1 MHKCFKCGTE
11 FEGGFC
17 PECGTRFQEEKHCPQ
32 CGALLAGSAKFCNNC
47 GYSFLE
53 PAKKEKKPSKV
64 GAFFKKVWAWIR
76 AHLKIVIPSAVA
88 LVAVVVILSL
98 IPTFILMGV
107 NGTYYASLGGELSE
121 QNYVTLSSGKWTD
134 SDGLEGRYSLSGKNI
149 TLEYED
155 PALGELGELLGGDA
169 DATVRLEGTIENGV
183 LTLKDTGREQVFVTK
198 SHSHRYGEWET
209 THSPTCTAEGEQQ
222 RICACKKFE
231 TGKVPPT
238 GHTAVNE
245 DWLCTACGM
254 QFTKGLEYKPT
265 SDSSAYSVSE
275 IGSVSG
281 DIVILDYY
289 NGKPVTSIGDN
300 AFSDCTSLTSITIP
314 SNVTNIGTAAF
325 SDCDGLTSIYYT
337 GDIAT
342 WCGISGL
349 TNLMAPDR
357 TLYIGGNKLTGDLVI
372 PDGVTNIKSGAFAG
386 CNELTSVTIPNGVTS
401 IGDGAFS
408 NCRGLTSIT
417 IPNSVTSIE
426 DYAFYDCSGLT
437 SITIPNSVTSIGESA
452 FMGCIELTSI
462 TFQGTKEE
470 WDAIKTGDW
479 WNHVTGYYTIQC
491 TDGKWDKRGNEIS

>member
-64 GAFFKKVWAWIR
+64 GAFFKKVWTWIR

-155 PALGELGELLGGDA
+155 PALKELGELLGGDA
-169 DATVRLEGTIENGV
+169 DATVRLEGTIKNDV
-183 LTLKDTGREQVFVTK
+183 LTLKDKNREQVFVTK
-198 SHSHRYGEWET
+198 SHSHKYGEWEV

-231 TGKVPPT
+231 TEKVAIIPHDYGWQTTVEPTCTEEGEQIYICSMCRETAETQSIAVIPHDYAWQTTTEPTCTEKGEQIYICSMCQETAKTEKVPPT
-238 GHTAVNE
+238 RHRINE
-245 DWLCTACGM
+245 DWLCTVCDM
-254 QFTKGLEYKPT
+254 QFTKGLEYRLK
-265 SDSSAYSVSE
+265 SDSSAYFVSG
-275 IGSVSG
+275 IGSASG

-289 NGKPVTSIGDN
+289 NGKPVTSIEYATFRGC
-300 AFSDCTSLTSITIP
+300 SSLTSITIP
-314 SNVTNIGTAAF
+314 
-325 SDCDGLTSIYYT
+325 Y
-337 GDIAT
+337 
-342 WCGISGL
+342 
-349 TNLMAPDR
+349 
-357 TLYIGGNKLTGDLVI
+357 
-372 PDGVTNIKSGAFAG
+372 
-386 CNELTSVTIPNGVTS
+386 
-401 IGDGAFS
+401 
-408 NCRGLTSIT
+408 
-417 IPNSVTSIE
+417 SVTSIE
-426 DYAFYDCSGLT
+426 SSAFSRCSGLT
-437 SITIPNSVTSIGESA
+437 SITIGSGVTSIRGNA
-452 FMGCIELTSI
+452 FYNCYSLTNI
-462 TFQGTKEE
+462 TFQGTKAE
-470 WDAIKTGDW
+470 WKAIKKEFHWDYETS
-479 WNHVTGYYTIQC
+479 NFIVQC
-491 TDGKWDKRGNEIS
+491 TDGKLDKNGNEIS